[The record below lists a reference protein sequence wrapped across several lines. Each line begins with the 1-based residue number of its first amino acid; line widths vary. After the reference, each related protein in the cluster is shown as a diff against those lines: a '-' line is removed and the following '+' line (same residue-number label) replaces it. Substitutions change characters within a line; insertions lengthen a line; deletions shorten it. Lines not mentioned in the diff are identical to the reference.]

1 MITVLYA
8 VSPWTMNFEEEAEPV
23 AMAKE
28 EKGNNRTHTNNC
40 CCEAHELPV
49 QLQIETT
56 HWGTLVV
63 DCCIPQS
70 TASEYLATQNLTT
83 PNFFFEKSPT
93 LDSSQ
98 KSAQDQQSMD
108 PKVPA
113 VKTIV
118 CIHSPTAIT
127 LSGCHFRLR
136 QLPCPHRQLLHS
148 VHHKLCTRFLQ
159 LTSQNQIQPLRHWRA
174 HRHHSPR
181 HP

>member
-1 MITVLYA
+1 M
-8 VSPWTMNFEEEAEPV
+8 AE
-23 AMAKE
+23 MAKE
-28 EKGNNRTHTNNC
+28 EKGYNRTHINNLRR
-40 CCEAHELPV
+40 EAHEPPV
-49 QLQIETT
+49 QLQIETAY
-56 HWGTLVV
+56 WGTMAV
-63 DCCIPQS
+63 DCCLPQS
-70 TASEYLATQNLTT
+70 ITSEYLAIQNSTT
-83 PNFFFEKSPT
+83 PDFFFGKYTT

-98 KSAQDQQSMD
+98 KSSQDQQSMD

-113 VKTIV
+113 VETIV